1 MAGEPAVIAD
11 ARVSSGE
18 IRPSQTRG
26 PARRAGP
33 KRRASNILLT
43 PGTSCLAH
51 LRENLAAV
59 ALEWSQETRALLD
72 RIAAESAP
80 A

>member
-1 MAGEPAVIAD
+1 M
-11 ARVSSGE
+11 SSGE
-18 IRPSQTRG
+18 IHPSQTRG
-26 PARRAGP
+26 PARRAAP
-33 KRRASNILLT
+33 LRSAPNILLT
-43 PGTSCLAH
+43 PGTSRLAH

-59 ALEWSQETRALLD
+59 ALELSEETRALLD